1 MYFKHVVLLSFMRH
15 LSVCAVIFSFFL
27 LTSAE
32 VHPVYVSVTSIEFNE
47 KQQILEVS
55 CKLFIDDMEKF
66 LKGRSGRKI
75 DLLHPVQ
82 DGKTDSLLSTYLS
95 AHLSLQ
101 VNGSSAPL
109 KYAGF
114 EPDGDVIYVYLEADE
129 IKGVNRLEVK
139 NSILYDYKPGQV
151 SVINVK
157 VGDSKQGKKLLN
169 PEDTAVFL
177 F

>member
-1 MYFKHVVLLSFMRH
+1 MRYLLAFVL
-15 LSVCAVIFSFFL
+15 VFSFFL
-27 LTSAE
+27 HTDAGA
-32 VHPVYVSVTSIEFNE
+32 HPVYVSVTSIEFNE
-47 KQQILEVS
+47 KQQMLEVS

-66 LKGRSGRKI
+66 LKGYSGHKV
-75 DLLHPVQ
+75 DLLHAAQ
-82 DGKTDSLLSTYLS
+82 DGKTDSLLSTYLA

-114 EPDGDVIYVYLEADE
+114 EPDGDVIYVYFEADD
-129 IKGVNRLEVK
+129 IKAVNRLEVK

-157 VGDSKQGKKLLN
+157 VGDNKQGKKLLN
-169 PEDTAVFL
+169 PEDTAIFL